1 MNILQTV
8 RLALRALLRNK
19 LRSFLTALGIVIG
32 VGAVIAMVAIG
43 EGAKARV
50 EAAFSSMGSNLLVI
64 MSGSTRSGGAF
75 GGYGSMPTLTW
86 DDLAAIRGEVPSVR
100 AAAAALQSSQPIS
113 SEDLNWTTTVVGT
126 APDYFIARNWT
137 IESGQGLNESD
148 VETGNKVVVL
158 GKTVVQ
164 QLFGHS
170 ADPVGHVVRI
180 KNVPF
185 SVIGVLATKGQSPMG
200 QDYDDAV
207 FVPQTTFQAKIRGG
221 LQKFIA
227 GTIFVSAHSPE
238 DAARAGRQISALL
251 RERHHIGPDQD
262 DDFSLRSLSELA
274 AAQQEGTKTLTTL
287 LASIAAVSLLVGGIG
302 IMNIMLVSVTERTR
316 EIGLRMAIGAKPRN
330 ILEQFLVESL
340 VLSLAGGLVG
350 VSLGL
355 VAARYLAA
363 RFDWPLLIRP
373 DIIFL
378 AVGFSGAV
386 GVIFG
391 LYPARKASLL
401 DPIEALRFE

>member
-137 IESGQGLNESD
+137 IESGQGLSESD
-148 VETGNKVVVL
+148 IETGNKVVVL